1 MEEKKISLEE
11 LEDFIVQDK
20 EKSSFTFANIWS
32 VIVLN
37 WHWFLLSFLICVFSC
52 WLYLRY
58 TMPTYQVSARV
69 LIKSDNSQS
78 SSTSQVQSGNQDF
91 GFLSNSTGIENEVEV
106 LRSRVLLRDVVR
118 DLKLY
123 TEYRA
128 MGKVVKPLVYK
139 SQPVSVDL
147 DPIHLDSLDKLLLT
161 GTRSIVM
168 ELSRRK
174 DNVYQV
180 EGSLLRNGQVERR
193 FIRKFKSLPVSFRT
207 EYGVLTF
214 RAQNGANE
222 MSANDRYE
230 ITIQPPM
237 LAATR
242 YLSSF
247 SVAPMSGKTSVAK
260 LTIRDENVER
270 GMDFLQYVAL
280 CYNRQANAD
289 KNEIALRT
297 EEFIN
302 DRMAK
307 INAELGSTEGAL
319 EEYKRRNAVTNLNV
333 DASQS
338 VQMSSEYSTRLSNAN
353 SQIQMLDYLREFV
366 TNPDNKNQIIPSNVG
381 LTDGASTQ
389 LIANYNKAVQD
400 RNRLLKSAS
409 EQAPQVLTITATIDE
424 LQSSIKT
431 ALLQARK
438 SADIARQGI
447 QSEYAKYQGRI
458 SSTPIQE
465 RVLNQIGRQQDIKSG
480 LYLMLLQKREDNS
493 IALAATADKGKLL
506 DEPLFEGKVSPKS
519 SLIILLSIVF
529 GLLLPALILV
539 LRNFFRYKIG
549 GRDDV
554 ERLTSLDIVAD
565 VPVASESVKGTAG
578 IVVKADRNH
587 QIDEIFR
594 SMRTNIQF
602 MLKENQKVILFT
614 SSMPGEGK
622 TFNAANLAVSFALLG
637 KKVILCGLDIRK
649 PALGRLFNI
658 SEKSEGITNLLSQG
672 SVTATDVQQVIVPS
686 GVNDHLDL
694 LLAGPIPPNPTELL
708 ARQSF
713 DQVMAFL
720 REQYDYVILDT
731 APVGIVSDTLQI
743 SRVVDLTV
751 YICRAD
757 YTPKSNFALLNGL
770 AEEQKLPNPCVVI
783 NGIDM
788 SKRKYG
794 YYYGYGRYGK
804 YGRYGYGKYGY
815 GRYGH
820 GKYGYGH
827 YGTYGQYGRY
837 ANSHYGHKEDNS
849 IKR

>member
-1 MEEKKISLEE
+1 MSDEKKISLEA
-11 LEDFIVQDK
+11 LEDYLVKDQ
-20 EKSSFTFANIWS
+20 EKSSFFNFSNLWTI
-32 VIVLN
+32 IVLN
-37 WHWFLLSFLICVFSC
+37 WQWFLLSLLICMLSG

-58 TMPTYQVSARV
+58 TMPTYQMSARV
-69 LIKSDNSQS
+69 LIKSDNSKS
-78 SSTSQVQSGNQDF
+78 SNVSQVQSETQEF

-106 LRSRVLLRDVVR
+106 LRSRVLLREVVK

-123 TEYRA
+123 VEYRLV
-128 MGKVVKPLVYK
+128 GQIIKPLIYQT
-139 SQPVSVDL
+139 QPLNVEL
-147 DPIHLDSLDKLLLT
+147 DPIHLDSLDKTLLL
-161 GTRSIVM
+161 GSRSIVM
-168 ELSRRK
+168 ELSK
-174 DNVYQV
+174 AGDYYIV
-180 EGSLLRNGQVERR
+180 NGQLLPDNKT
-193 FIRKFKSLPVSFRT
+193 FAKKFKSLPASFKT
-207 EYGVLTF
+207 HYGVLTF
-214 RAQNGANE
+214 TVNGASQMKE
-222 MSANDRYE
+222 DETYE
-230 ITIQPPM
+230 ILLSPPM
-237 LAATR
+237 QVATR
-242 YLSSF
+242 YLNAL
-247 SVAPMSGKTSVAK
+247 SVDPVSKQTSVAR
-260 LTIRDENVER
+260 LTVKDENYQR
-270 GMDFLQYVAL
+270 GMDFLRHLAL

-319 EEYKRRNAVTNLNV
+319 EEFKRRNAVTDLNV

-338 VQMSSEYSTRLSNAN
+338 VQMSSEYSSRLSQAN

-366 TNPDNKNQIIPSNVG
+366 NNPANKNQIIPSNVG

-389 LIANYNKAVQD
+389 LIANYNQAVQD
-400 RNRLLKSAS
+400 RNRMLKAVS
-409 EQAPQVLTITATIDE
+409 EQAPQVQTITATINE
-424 LQSSIKT
+424 LQSSIQT

-447 QSEYAKYQGRI
+447 QSEYAKYQGRV
-458 SSTPIQE
+458 SAAPIQE
-465 RVLNQIGRQQDIKSG
+465 RVLTQIGRQQDVKSG
-480 LYLMLLQKREDNS
+480 LYLMLLQKREENS

-506 DEPLFEGKVSPKS
+506 DEPLFEGKVSPKAAVILFL
-519 SLIILLSIVF
+519 SLVAGIFIPAIV
-529 GLLLPALILV
+529 LLLINL
-539 LRNFFRYKIG
+539 FRYKIG
-549 GRDDV
+549 GHDDV
-554 ERLTSLDIVAD
+554 ERLTSLNIVAD
-565 VPVASESVKGTAG
+565 VPVVSESVKEAAG

-602 MLKENQKVILFT
+602 MMKEDEKVILFT
-614 SSMPGEGK
+614 SSVPGEGK

-637 KKVILCGLDIRK
+637 KKVVLCGLDIRK
-649 PALGRLFNI
+649 PALGRLFGV
-658 SEKSEGITNLLSQG
+658 SEKKEGITTLLSRDKVASYDELQE
-672 SVTATDVQQVIVPS
+672 VIVPS

-708 ARQSF
+708 ARGSF
-713 DQVMAFL
+713 DRVMAFL
-720 REQYDYVILDT
+720 REHYDYIILDT

-743 SRVVDLTV
+743 SRVADLTV
-751 YICRAD
+751 YVCRAD

-770 AEEQKLPNPCVVI
+770 ADEKKVPNPCI
-783 NGIDM
+783 ILNGIDM

-815 GRYGH
+815 G
-820 GKYGYGH
+820 KYGYGKYGH

-837 ANSHYGHKEDNS
+837 ANSHYGNKDDHS

>member
-1 MEEKKISLEE
+1 MSDEKKINLEE
-11 LEDFIVQDK
+11 LEDILAQNKDTY
-20 EKSSFTFANIWS
+20 SFFSFANIWS
-32 VIVLN
+32 AIVLN
-37 WHWFLLSFLICVFSC
+37 WHWFVLSLLVCMLSG

-58 TMPTYQVSARV
+58 TIPTYQLSARI

-78 SSTSQVQSGNQDF
+78 SSTSQVKSGNQDF
-91 GFLSNSTGIENEVEV
+91 GFLSNSTGLQNEVEV
-106 LRSRVLLRDVVR
+106 IRSRVLLREVVK

-123 TEYRA
+123 VEYRA
-128 MGKVVKPLVYK
+128 VGQVIKSLVYGN
-139 SQPVSVDL
+139 QPLLVDL
-147 DPIHLDSLDKLLLT
+147 DPLHLDSLDKMLLQC
-161 GTRSIVM
+161 TRTIKM
-168 ELSRRK
+168 ELSHNGDYYIVSGTLQP
-174 DNVYQV
+174 DN
-180 EGSLLRNGQVERR
+180 R
-193 FIRKFKSLPVSFRT
+193 FFTKKFKNLPISFKT
-207 EYGVLTF
+207 DYGVLTF
-214 RAQNGANE
+214 RSNGSRQMTENE
-222 MSANDRYE
+222 KYE
-230 ITIQPPM
+230 IVLSPPM
-237 LAATR
+237 LVATR
-242 YLSSF
+242 FLNAL
-247 SVAPMSGKTSVAK
+247 SVAPASKETSVAR
-260 LTIRDENVER
+260 LAVSDENYQR
-270 GMDFLQYVAL
+270 GMDFLRHIAL

-319 EEYKRRNAVTNLNV
+319 EEFKRRNAVTNLNV

-338 VQMSSEYSTRLSNAN
+338 VSMSSQYSSRLSDAN
-353 SQIQMLDYLREFV
+353 SQIQLLDYLREFV
-366 TNPDNKNQIIPSNVG
+366 NNPDNNYQIIPSNVG
-381 LTDGASTQ
+381 LTDGASTS

-409 EQAPQVLTITATIDE
+409 ELSPQVLTITATIDE
-424 LQSSIKT
+424 LQSSIQT

-447 QSEYAKYQGRI
+447 QSEYSKYQGRI
-458 SSTPIQE
+458 SNTPAQE
-465 RVLNQIGRQQDIKSG
+465 RVLNQIGRQQDVKSG
-480 LYLMLLQKREDNS
+480 LYLMLLQKREENS

-506 DEPLFEGKVSPKS
+506 DEPLFEGKVKPKEAVIMFL
-519 SLIILLSIVF
+519 SLVAGLSIPALA
-529 GLLLPALILV
+529 LLLIHL
-539 LRNFFRYKIG
+539 FRYKIG

-554 ERLTSLDIVAD
+554 EKLTSLDIVAD
-565 VPVASESVKGTAG
+565 VPVASESVKQAAG

-602 MLKENQKVILFT
+602 LLKEDQKVILFT

-649 PALGRLFNI
+649 PALARLFGI
-658 SEKSEGITNLLSQG
+658 SEKSEGITNLLHRS
-672 SVTATDVQQVIVPS
+672 SITSCHDVQEVIVPS
-686 GVNDHLDL
+686 GINDHLDL
-694 LLAGPIPPNPTELL
+694 LLAGPVPPNPTELL

-720 REQYDYVILDT
+720 REQYDYIILDT

-743 SRVVDLTV
+743 SRVADITV

-815 GRYGH
+815 GKYVSGH
-820 GKYGYGH
+820 YGH

-837 ANSHYGHKEDNS
+837 ANSHYGHKDDNS
-849 IKR
+849 IKK

>member
-1 MEEKKISLEE
+1 MDEKKISLEE
-11 LEDFIVQDK
+11 LEDILVQDK
-20 EKSSFTFANIWS
+20 EKSSFFNFANLWT

-37 WHWFLLSFLICVFSC
+37 WQWFVLSLLICILC
-52 WLYLRY
+52 GWLYLRY
-58 TMPTYQVSARV
+58 TMPTYQMSARI
-69 LIKSDNSQS
+69 LIKSDNSK
-78 SSTSQVQSGNQDF
+78 SSTVSQVQSDNQEF
-91 GFLSNSTGIENEVEV
+91 GFLSNSAGIENEVEV
-106 LRSRVLLRDVVR
+106 IRSRVLLREVVK

-123 TEYRA
+123 IEYRA
-128 MGKVVKPLVYK
+128 IGQVVNNIVFGTQPLK
-139 SQPVSVDL
+139 IDL
-147 DPIHLDSLDKLLLT
+147 DPLHLDSLDKMLIQGTQKIQMELTRIGEYYVVRGLLLPNEKAF
-161 GTRSIVM
+161 S
-168 ELSRRK
+168 K
-174 DNVYQV
+174 
-180 EGSLLRNGQVERR
+180 
-193 FIRKFKSLPVSFRT
+193 KFKTLPVSFKT

-214 RAQNGANE
+214 TIN
-222 MSANDRYE
+222 NDVRQMKEGEAYK
-230 ITIQPPM
+230 ITLSPPM
-237 LAATR
+237 LIATN
-242 YLSSF
+242 YMNALKVEAIS
-247 SVAPMSGKTSVAK
+247 KTSVAQLSLK
-260 LTIRDENVER
+260 DENILR
-270 GMDFLQYVAL
+270 GMDFLRHLAL

-307 INAELGSTEGAL
+307 INAELGNTEGAL
-319 EEYKRRNAVTNLNV
+319 EEYKRRNAVTNLDV

-338 VQMSSEYSTRLSNAN
+338 VAMSSEFSSRLSEAN

-366 TNPDNKNQIIPSNVG
+366 NNPANKNQIIPSNVG

-389 LIANYNKAVQD
+389 LIANYNQAVQD
-400 RNRLLKSAS
+400 RNRLLKAAS
-409 EQAPQVLTITATIDE
+409 EQAPQVQTITATINE
-424 LQSSIKT
+424 LQSSIQT

-447 QSEYAKYQGRI
+447 QSQYSKYQGRV
-458 SSTPIQE
+458 SAAPIQE
-465 RVLNQIGRQQDIKSG
+465 RVLNQIGRQQDVKSG
-480 LYLMLLQKREDNS
+480 LYLMLLQKREENS

-506 DEPLFEGKVSPKS
+506 DEPLFEGKVRP
-519 SLIILLSIVF
+519 ITAVVF
-529 GLLLPALILV
+529 FLALVAGLFIPTLILI
-539 LRNFFRYKIG
+539 LINLFRYKIG
-549 GRDDV
+549 GHDDV
-554 ERLTSLDIVAD
+554 EKLTDLNIVAD
-565 VPVASESVKGTAG
+565 VPVASESVKETAG

-649 PALGRLFNI
+649 PALGRLFGI
-658 SEKSEGITNLLSQG
+658 SDKSEGITNLLTRSCIT
-672 SVTATDVQQVIVPS
+672 SCHDVQQVIVPS
-686 GVNDHLDL
+686 SVNDHLDL

-708 ARQSF
+708 ARNTF
-713 DQVMAFL
+713 DQVMTFL
-720 REQYDYVILDT
+720 REQYDYIILDT

-743 SRVVDLTV
+743 SRVADLTV

-770 AEEQKLPNPCVVI
+770 AEEKKLPTPCVVI

-794 YYYGYGRYGK
+794 YYYGYGKYGK

-815 GRYGH
+815 G
-820 GKYGYGH
+820 KYGYGKYGH

-837 ANSHYGHKEDNS
+837 ANSHYGHKDDNS
-849 IKR
+849 IKK

>member
-1 MEEKKISLEE
+1 MSDEKKISIEA
-11 LEDFIVQDK
+11 LEDILVKDK
-20 EKSSFTFANIWS
+20 EKSSQFSFANLWS

-37 WHWFLLSFLICVFSC
+37 WQWFVLSMLICVLYG

-58 TMPTYQVSARV
+58 TMPTYQMSARI
-69 LIKSDNSQS
+69 LIKSDNSKS
-78 SSTSQVQSGNQDF
+78 SNVSQVQSNAQEF

-106 LRSRVLLRDVVR
+106 LRSRVLLREVVK

-123 TEYRA
+123 TEYRTI
-128 MGKVVKPLVYK
+128 GQVVKNVVYAT
-139 SQPVSVDL
+139 QPVNVDL
-147 DPIHLDSLDKLLLT
+147 DPMHLDSLDKMLLQ
-161 GTRSIVM
+161 GTRNIQM
-168 ELSRRK
+168 ELTRSGEYYEVR
-174 DNVYQV
+174 
-180 EGSLLRNGQVERR
+180 GALLPSEKL
-193 FIRKFKSLPVSFRT
+193 FAKKFKTLPVSFQT
-207 EYGVLTF
+207 DYGVLTF
-214 RAQNGANE
+214 TANNGVSPMKDNE
-222 MSANDRYE
+222 TYE
-230 ITIQPPM
+230 ILLSPPM
-237 LAATR
+237 LIATS
-242 YLSSF
+242 YLSALEVGAIS
-247 SVAPMSGKTSVAK
+247 KTASVAK
-260 LTIRDENVER
+260 LTVKDENYQR
-270 GMDFLQYVAL
+270 GMDFLRHLAL

-302 DRMAK
+302 ERMAK
-307 INAELGSTEGAL
+307 INTELGNTEEAL
-319 EEYKRRNAVTNLNV
+319 EDFKRRNAVTNLNV

-338 VQMSSEYSTRLSNAN
+338 VQMSSEYSSRLSQAN

-366 TNPDNKNQIIPSNVG
+366 NNPANKNQIIPSNVG

-389 LIANYNKAVQD
+389 LIANYNQAVQD
-400 RNRLLKSAS
+400 RNRMLKSAS
-409 EQAPQVLTITATIDE
+409 EQAPQVQTMTATINE

-431 ALLQARK
+431 ALMQARK

-447 QSEYAKYQGRI
+447 QSEYAKYQGRV
-458 SSTPIQE
+458 SAAPVQE
-465 RVLNQIGRQQDIKSG
+465 RVLTQIGRQQDVKSG
-480 LYLMLLQKREDNS
+480 LYLLLLQKREENS

-506 DEPLFEGKVSPKS
+506 DEPLFEGKVRP
-519 SLIILLSIVF
+519 ITAVVF
-529 GLLLPALILV
+529 FLAFVTGLVIPALILI
-539 LRNFFRYKIG
+539 LIHLFRYKVG
-549 GRDDV
+549 GHDDV

-565 VPVASESVKGTAG
+565 VPVANESVKEAAG

-622 TFNAANLAVSFALLG
+622 TFNAANLSVSFALLG

-649 PALGRLFNI
+649 PALGRLFGI
-658 SEKSEGITNLLSQG
+658 SDKSEGITNLLCRDTIS
-672 SVTATDVQQVIVPS
+672 AYEEIEKVIVPS
-686 GVNDHLDL
+686 GVNDNLDL
-694 LLAGPIPPNPTELL
+694 LLAGPVPPNPTELL
-708 ARQSF
+708 ARDSF
-713 DQVMAFL
+713 DQIMAHL
-720 REQYDYVILDT
+720 RDHYDYIILDT

-743 SRVVDLTV
+743 SRLADLTV

-770 AEEQKLPNPCVVI
+770 AEEKKLPNPCVII

-815 GRYGH
+815 G
-820 GKYGYGH
+820 KYGGKYGH

-837 ANSHYGHKEDNS
+837 ANSHYGNKEDHS

>member
-1 MEEKKISLEE
+1 MIDEKKISLEE
-11 LEDFIVQDK
+11 LEDILVQDK
-20 EKSSFTFANIWS
+20 EKSSFFSFANLWTI
-32 VIVLN
+32 IVLN
-37 WHWFLLSFLICVFSC
+37 WQWFLLSLLICILSG

-58 TMPTYQVSARV
+58 TMPTYQMSERI

-78 SSTSQVQSGNQDF
+78 SNVSQVQAENQEF
-91 GFLSNSTGIENEVEV
+91 GFLSNSTGIQNEMEV
-106 LRSRVLLRDVVR
+106 LRSRTLLREVVR

-123 TEYRA
+123 VEYRSV
-128 MGKVVKPLVYK
+128 GQINKLLVYGT
-139 SQPVSVDL
+139 QPLNVDL
-147 DPIHLDSLDKLLLT
+147 DPLHLDSLDKTLLQ
-161 GTRSIVM
+161 GSRRIKM
-168 ELSRRK
+168 ELSR
-174 DNVYQV
+174 
-180 EGSLLRNGQVERR
+180 EREYYVVR
-193 FIRKFKSLPVSFRT
+193 GELQPGEKNFAKKFKSLPISFPT
-207 EYGVLTF
+207 DYGVLTF
-214 RAQNGANE
+214 TANGTRQMKADE
-222 MSANDRYE
+222 VYE
-230 ITIQPPM
+230 ILLSPPM
-237 LAATR
+237 LVATN
-242 YLSSF
+242 YLSNMDVGAIS
-247 SVAPMSGKTSVAK
+247 KNTSVAQITVK
-260 LTIRDENVER
+260 DENYVR
-270 GMDFLQYVAL
+270 GMDFLRHLAL

-302 DRMAK
+302 DRMSK
-307 INAELGSTEGAL
+307 INAELGNTEEAL
-319 EEYKRRNAVTNLNV
+319 EDFKRRNAVTNLNV

-338 VQMSSEYSTRLSNAN
+338 VQMSSEYSSRLSQAN
-353 SQIQMLDYLREFV
+353 SQIQMLDYLREYV
-366 TNPDNKNQIIPSNVG
+366 NNPANKNQIIPSNVG

-389 LIANYNKAVQD
+389 LIANYNQAVQN

-424 LQSSIKT
+424 LQSSIQT

-447 QSEYAKYQGRI
+447 QSEYAKYQGRV
-458 SSTPIQE
+458 SAAPVQE
-465 RVLNQIGRQQDIKSG
+465 RVLTQIGRQQDVKSG
-480 LYLMLLQKREDNS
+480 LYLMLLQKREENS

-506 DEPLFEGKVSPKS
+506 DEPLFEGKIRPKAAVV
-519 SLIILLSIVF
+519 VF
-529 GLLLPALILV
+529 LALVAGLFIPALILI
-539 LRNFFRYKIG
+539 LIHLFRYKIG
-549 GRDDV
+549 GHDDV

-565 VPVASESVKGTAG
+565 IPVASESVKETAG

-649 PALGRLFNI
+649 PALGRLFGI
-658 SEKSEGITNLLSQG
+658 SDKNEGITNLLCRDTIS
-672 SVTATDVQQVIVPS
+672 AFEEIKKVIVRS
-686 GVNDHLDL
+686 GVNENLDL
-694 LLAGPIPPNPTELL
+694 LLAGPVPPNPTELL
-708 ARQSF
+708 ARESF
-713 DQVMAFL
+713 DQIMSLL
-720 REQYDYVILDT
+720 REHYDYIILDT

-743 SRVVDLTV
+743 SRLADLTA

-770 AEEQKLPNPCVVI
+770 AEEKKLPKPCVVI

-815 GRYGH
+815 G
-820 GKYGYGH
+820 KYGGKYGH

-837 ANSHYGHKEDNS
+837 ANSHYGNKEDHS
-849 IKR
+849 IKK